1 MYIGSGLSPVR
12 IRSRP
17 ARSVQFRS
25 TRAHHAGIGNI
36 YELDRI
42 FRVIFNHVRSNPFAV
57 SFSLSAYCC
66 QARKHMYR
74 EDPRPVNSVFSP
86 SPFDTEIYLS
96 AGNTFIQYIRTS
108 LNIRSSL
115 ISETRPFAP
124 ATASAA
130 SPRAR
135 RLSPVSRRSRRAARC
150 RRSATRRW

>member
-12 IRSRP
+12 IKSRP
-17 ARSVQFRS
+17 ACSVQFRS
-25 TRAHHAGIGNI
+25 TRVNHAEIGNI
-36 YELDRI
+36 YQLDRI

-57 SFSLSAYCC
+57 SLLLSAYCC

-74 EDPRPVNSVFSP
+74 EKPRPVNSVFSP
-86 SPFDTEIYLS
+86 SPFDTEIYCQTNI
-96 AGNTFIQYIRTS
+96 GS
-108 LNIRSSL
+108 LPRHICQMKSSSFN
-115 ISETRPFAP
+115 ISETRPLAP

-130 SPRAR
+130 SPRAQ